1 MDIEEAFAIMHPALS
16 IKRMQHHQKC
26 NHGLSTWFPKADCKQ
41 CELLEN
47 IDSLQEIIDSL
58 QAQALAL
65 ATELA
70 RLERV
75 YASGL

>member
-41 CELLEN
+41 CELLE
-47 IDSLQEIIDSL
+47 IIDKLEARIS
-58 QAQALAL
+58 ALAI
-65 ATELA
+65 ELA
-70 RLERV
+70 RLESV
-75 YASGL
+75 YSSGL

>member
-1 MDIEEAFAIMHPALS
+1 MDIEEAFAIMHPSLAKDRL
-16 IKRMQHHQKC
+16 QHHEKC

-41 CELLEN
+41 CELLE
-47 IDSLQEIIDSL
+47 IIDSL
-58 QAQALAL
+58 QARAAALS
-65 ATELA
+65 TELA